1 MIETIK
7 KDLTT
12 EQKMIL
18 IETFH
23 EMYYNT
29 DQDTEEFAVEFYKVV
44 NLLIDGYV
52 PVQLEYLEDFKEAI
66 LKLIKEI

>member
-1 MIETIK
+1 MVKTIK
-7 KDLTT
+7 KDLTK

>member
-1 MIETIK
+1 MVKTIK
-7 KDLTT
+7 KDLTK

-29 DQDTEEFAVEFYKVV
+29 DQDTEEFAKEFYNVV
-44 NLLIDGYV
+44 DLIIQGYV
-52 PVQLEYLEDFKEAI
+52 PIQLEFLEDFKYEI
-66 LKLIKEI
+66 LELVKEI